1 MKNLSLAISFL
12 FFALSVQAQSGRV
25 KPGEKPSPT
34 PTPTPRSGIIY
45 VPTQTNADANNPN
58 AANPLKTKNGDKP
71 DEDDGDVIRVESAL
85 VPIPVSVTDA
95 GGRSVTNLRLEDF
108 QLEIDG
114 KTAEISD
121 LTRSQSPVHLA
132 LLFDN
137 SSSVLQ
143 AREFEQK
150 AAIRFF
156 RQVLRPSK
164 DQAALFSIASISRL
178 EQPLT
183 SNVTQLVQAIQFF
196 PPPEGATAL
205 LDGIIKAADYL
216 KESGGDGRRV
226 IVIVSDGEDT
236 YSDLETTLEK
246 TIQVVQ
252 KANCQIYVVKT
263 TDFENYKK
271 TGNRNPSSNIR
282 FLTAER
288 RMQEITK
295 QTGGA
300 VYSPVDE
307 RELDAAFTR
316 ISAELS
322 DQYILNYYP
331 EGEAPGGQFR
341 NISLKV
347 KTGKDLTVRTRK
359 GYYVSKR

>member
-1 MKNLSLAISFL
+1 MKSFTLTFLL
-12 FFALSVQAQSGRV
+12 FIFALCIQAQSGRV
-25 KPGEKPSPT
+25 KSSEKPT
-34 PTPTPRSGIIY
+34 PTPKAARPGVVY
-45 VPTQTNADANNPN
+45 APTQAQPETVKPGASPT
-58 AANPLKTKNGDKP
+58 PKSKTQD
-71 DEDDGDVIRVESAL
+71 DDDGDVIRIESAL

-95 GGRSVTNLRLEDF
+95 NGRAMMNLRLEDF
-108 QLEIDG
+108 YLEIDG
-114 KTAEISD
+114 EPVEIRE
-121 LTRSQSPVHLA
+121 LARSQSPVRLA

-156 RQVLRPSK
+156 RQVIRPERDS
-164 DQAALFSIASISRL
+164 AALFSVASVSRL

-183 SNVTQLVQAIQFF
+183 SNVSQLIRAIQFL

-205 LDGIIKAADYL
+205 LDAIIKAADYL
-216 KESGGDGRRV
+216 RVVEGRRV

-246 TIQVVQ
+246 TVQ
-252 KANCQIYVVKT
+252 AVQRANCQVYVVKT
-263 TDFENYKK
+263 TDYENFKK
-271 TGNRNPSSNIR
+271 TGSRQMNSNIR

-288 RMQEITK
+288 RMQEIAA
-295 QTGGA
+295 QTGGT
-300 VYSPVDE
+300 VYSPIDD
-307 RELDAAFTR
+307 RELEAAFMR

-322 DQYILNYYP
+322 DQYILSYYP
-331 EGEAPGGQFR
+331 EDDAPRGQFR
-341 NISLKV
+341 SIRLQV
-347 KTGKDLTVRTRK
+347 KNKKDLTVRTRK